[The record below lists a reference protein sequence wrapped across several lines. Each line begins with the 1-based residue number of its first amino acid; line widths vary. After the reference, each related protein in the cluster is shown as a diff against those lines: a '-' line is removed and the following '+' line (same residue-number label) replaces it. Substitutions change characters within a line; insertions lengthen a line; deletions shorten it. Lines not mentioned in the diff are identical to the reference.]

1 MPKPAVE
8 DLFMKR
14 ELLNRYRT
22 SWERELNQAAL
33 TPKQRAKI
41 VEDIRLLGAIDEDL
55 LRLERQ
61 LQGQR
66 LGAPSLL
73 PEDRADNDGLR
84 KQIMELLHN
93 AGAMVPTE
101 VLCSELGIDK
111 THLRNVMRSLL
122 NSQRAASLGDGYR
135 ALTVPVKQDAES
147 AKNTG
152 AHQ

>member
-1 MPKPAVE
+1 MPKTAVE

-14 ELLNRYRT
+14 DLLNRYRQ

-33 TPKQRAKI
+33 TPSQRTKI

-66 LGAPSLL
+66 LGTTSLL

-84 KQIMELLHN
+84 KKIMEILHN
-93 AGAMVPTE
+93 AGAVVSTE
-101 VLCSELGIDK
+101 LLCSKLGIDK

-122 NSQRAASLGDGYR
+122 NGQRAASVGDGYR
-135 ALTVPVKQDAES
+135 ALTVTVKPDTATIKS
-147 AKNTG
+147 NG